1 MANLIK
7 PKIFTTIVSIGL
19 TILLYS
25 IDKNFYEHNI
35 QKRWEEPLNW
45 NDFTGK
51 VDPFSQYDA
60 SVASSVYLEF
70 DSISKIFKAYAAQI
84 NVISWARESE
94 RSDDLLNHEQYHFN
108 ITEYHARLMNK
119 YISENPTENKDY
131 FQAELKNILS
141 DANDMQKKYDEE
153 TTHSLQHDQQRLWEY
168 KIDSLLTLNS
178 IDSGWVSDSKSG
190 ATIFFPSKASLRT
203 GLTNSK
209 IPFRI
214 YSIEKSD
221 LIFLF
226 ASLQI
231 PELKSDSII
240 KYLEKSYSVISSK
253 KLTITQEGSKIKL
266 IGEDSLGKKIN
277 LISMYQEPY
286 LISAGIYY
294 NDLDTIGY
302 TKIFKS
308 FTNTLKF
315 LKTESSTSK

>member
-7 PKIFTTIVSIGL
+7 PKIFISIASIGL
-19 TILLYS
+19 IILLYS
-25 IDKNFYEHNI
+25 IDKIFYANGI
-35 QKRWEEPLNW
+35 QKRWEEPLEW
-45 NDFTGK
+45 SDFTGK
-51 VDPFSQYDA
+51 VNPFSQYDA

-70 DSISKIFKAYAAQI
+70 DSISENFNAYAAQI
-84 NVISWARESE
+84 NVVSWARESM

-108 ITEYHARLMNK
+108 ITEYYARLMNK
-119 YISENPTENKDY
+119 YISENPGEDKAH

-141 DANDMQKKYDEE
+141 DEYDMQKKYDEE

-240 KYLEKSYSVISSK
+240 KYLNKSYSSMSSK
-253 KLTITQEGSKIKL
+253 KLTITQEGSKIKF

-302 TKIFKS
+302 TAIFKS

-315 LKTESSTSK
+315 VKTKTSTYK